1 MRRLVDRSRTG
12 GRRAGRQNHRC
23 WSAGEDRGNGRQLHR
38 TIFASTVA
46 MNLSGHLAAIC
57 IGAIAFAG
65 PASGQI
71 KTEIAE
77 AARPLDEG
85 VPEVA
90 VYQLQKLVGRL
101 SGTDAIEAKEK
112 LAEALIAARRSTE
125 ALHLLEE
132 PALRDSTSGKFLR
145 AQALAGLNRYGEA
158 LQLYREIA
166 NDNSVPQQAFAAFG
180 AAERLRALDQ
190 ADEAIRAYHALEND
204 PRFGVSA
211 RLREAELFIAKQD
224 SVMAKRVLDGT
235 QTKITTDKR
244 QRRLLHARIELLNQR
259 PEKAVELLDSLVK
272 KPEGES
278 RETALAALFAMA
290 NAHLQM
296 NTPEAGDDY
305 LEDFIDRHPIDS
317 ALPQDF
323 RKLDQDYPAERKPQR
338 KELEKWAR
346 DATQPRRGFARWY
359 LAQSD
364 LRAGRREE
372 AVRQFEQIRRTTP
385 VPAVLAPALL
395 QYTRLQIEAGRVNE
409 ALAILSEAGKTN
421 PAPEVREQIG
431 FESGRAL
438 YAALKFQDA
447 ADRFET
453 LGNDH
458 SALAPAALL
467 NASLASLRA
476 DDKTKTERDKT
487 ELVRRGQ
494 VDEVADVALEQ
505 AVISAERG
513 EKNAGAMLQDFVRRF
528 PDHPRVSEAQIAL
541 AEMAYRSTPPKLDG
555 AEKDLAAARAT
566 HPTVV
571 AVEHADYLAIWLAD
585 ARGAE
590 SDRVIA
596 SARDFLRAHPNSP
609 LVAEVR
615 LKLAESH
622 FRRHDFASAQTEFET
637 LAQENPKSAL
647 TEQALFLAAQSAM
660 ASMASQSLDHALEL
674 LTQVVAMNG
683 EFRWAARN
691 EQAAIERRLRKSQDA
706 QALYDEVLK
715 GDAPAAEKREAL
727 CGKADILFEQANA
740 NAANLDRAVGI
751 YDQLANEAANQ
762 PHWRN
767 QALFKKGV
775 CLEKQSDLDGALA
788 TFYRILEFNP
798 SPDRPPEFFWFYKAG
813 FNAAR
818 LLEEQQKWEAAAAI
832 YEKLVAANGPR
843 SEEANGRLGQ
853 LRLEHFLWQ

>member
-1 MRRLVDRSRTG
+1 
-12 GRRAGRQNHRC
+12 
-23 WSAGEDRGNGRQLHR
+23 
-38 TIFASTVA
+38 

-71 KTEIAE
+71 TTEIAE

-90 VYQLQKLVGRL
+90 VYQLQKLVARL
-101 SGTDAIEAKEK
+101 SGTDAIKAKEK
-112 LAEALIAARRSTE
+112 LAEALIAERRSTE

-132 PALRDSTSGKFLR
+132 PALRDSTSGRFLR
-145 AQALAGLNRYGEA
+145 AQALTGLNRYDEA

-166 NDNSVPQQAFAAFG
+166 NDNNLPQRAAAAFG
-180 AAERLRALDQ
+180 TAEMLRALDR

-204 PRFGVSA
+204 PRFGISA

-224 SVMAKRVLDGT
+224 SVMAKRALDGT
-235 QTKITTDKR
+235 QAKIATDKR
-244 QRRLLHARIELLNQR
+244 QKRLLHARIEVLNQR

-278 RETALAALFAMA
+278 RETGIAALFAMA
-290 NAHLQM
+290 DAHLQM

-305 LEDFIDRHPIDS
+305 LEGFIDRHPIDP
-317 ALPQDF
+317 ALPQVF
-323 RKLDQDYPAERKPQR
+323 AKLDQVYRAERKPPR
-338 KELEKWAR
+338 NELEKWVR

-372 AVRQFEQIRRTTP
+372 ALRQFEQIRRTTP

-395 QYTRLQIEAGRVNE
+395 QYARLQIEAGKVNE
-409 ALAILSEAGKTN
+409 ALAILGEAGKIN
-421 PAPEVREQIG
+421 PAPQVREQID

-453 LGNDH
+453 LENNH
-458 SALAPAALL
+458 SAIVPAALF

-476 DDKTKTERDKT
+476 DDKTKTEREKA

-494 VDEVADVALEQ
+494 LDEAAEVALEQ
-505 AVISAERG
+505 AIVAAERR
-513 EKNAGAMLQDFVRRF
+513 EKNAGALLQDFVRRF
-528 PDHPRVSEAQIAL
+528 PGHPRVSEAQIAL
-541 AEMAYRSTPPKLDG
+541 AEMAYHAAPPKLDET
-555 AEKDLAAARAT
+555 EKNLAAASAA
-566 HPTVV
+566 HPTEL

-585 ARGAE
+585 ARGAD

-622 FRRHDFASAQTEFET
+622 FRRQDFASAQTEFET

-691 EQAAIERRLRKSQDA
+691 EQAAIERRLGKSQDA

-715 GDAPAAEKREAL
+715 QDARGAEKREAL
-727 CGKADILFEQANA
+727 CGKADIFFEQANA
-740 NAANLDRAVGI
+740 NAANLDHAVGI

-775 CLEKQSDLDGALA
+775 CLEKESDREGALA

-843 SEEANGRLGQ
+843 SEEANARLGQ

>member
-1 MRRLVDRSRTG
+1 MSLSRNL
-12 GRRAGRQNHRC
+12 GRAI
-23 WSAGEDRGNGRQLHR
+23 SIAA
-38 TIFASTVA
+38 IA
-46 MNLSGHLAAIC
+46 LAAP
-57 IGAIAFAG
+57 AI
-65 PASGQI
+65 GQI
-71 KTEIAE
+71 KTGAGGGTEIAE
-77 AARPLDEG
+77 AARPVDEG

-90 VYQLQKLVGRL
+90 VYQLQNLVSRL
-101 SGTDAIEAKEK
+101 SGVDAVKAKEK

-125 ALHLLEE
+125 ALRLLDE
-132 PALRDSTSGKFLR
+132 PVLRDSTSGKFLR
-145 AQALAGLNRYGEA
+145 AQAFAALNRSSEA
-158 LQLYREIA
+158 LQLYGEVA
-166 NDNSVPQQAFAAFG
+166 NNNSVPQRAAAAFG
-180 AAERLRALDQ
+180 AGEMLRALDR

-204 PRFGVSA
+204 PRFGISA

-224 SVMAKRVLDGT
+224 SVMAKRILDGT
-235 QTKITTDKR
+235 QTKIATDKR
-244 QRRLLHARIELLNQR
+244 QKRLLHARIELLNQR
-259 PEKAVELLDSLVK
+259 PEKAVGLLDSLVK
-272 KPEGES
+272 KAEGES
-278 RETALAALFAMA
+278 RETAIAALFAMA
-290 NAHLQM
+290 DAHLQM

-317 ALPQDF
+317 ALPQVF
-323 RKLDQDYPAERKPQR
+323 AKLDQVYRAERKPPR
-338 KELEKWAR
+338 NELEKWAR
-346 DATQPRRGFARWY
+346 DATQPRRGLARWY

-395 QYTRLQIEAGRVNE
+395 QYARLQIEAGRINE

-421 PAPEVREQIG
+421 PAPQVREQID
-431 FESGRAL
+431 FESGRAM
-438 YAALKFQDA
+438 YAALKFQNA

-453 LGNDH
+453 LGNER
-458 SALAPAALL
+458 SALAPAALV

-476 DDKTKTERDKT
+476 DDKTKTERDKA

-494 VDEVADVALEQ
+494 VDEAAEVALEQ

-513 EKNAGAMLQDFVRRF
+513 EKNAGALLQDFVRRF

-541 AEMAYRSTPPKLDG
+541 AEMAYHSIPPKLDE
-555 AEKDLAAARAT
+555 AEKNLAAARAT
-566 HPTVV
+566 HPTEL

-585 ARGAE
+585 ARGE
-590 SDRVIA
+590 DSDRVIA

-622 FRRHDFASAQTEFET
+622 FRRQDFASAQTEFET

-691 EQAAIERRLRKSQDA
+691 EQAAIERRLGKSQDA

-715 GDAPAAEKREAL
+715 GDARGVEKREAL
-727 CGKADILFEQANA
+727 CGKADIFFEQANA

-775 CLEKQSDLDGALA
+775 CLEKESDRDGALA

-798 SPDRPPEFFWFYKAG
+798 SPDRAPEFFWFYKAG

-843 SEEANGRLGQ
+843 SEEASARLGQ

>member
-77 AARPLDEG
+77 AARPLDEA

-166 NDNSVPQQAFAAFG
+166 NDNSVPQQAVAAFG
-180 AAERLRALDQ
+180 AAEMLRALDQ
-190 ADEAIRAYHALEND
+190 ADEAIMDHHALEDD
-204 PRFGVSA
+204 PRFGVSGC
-211 RLREAELFIAKQD
+211 LREAELFIAKQD

-278 RETALAALFAMA
+278 RETAIAALFAMA
-290 NAHLQM
+290 DAHLQM

-305 LEDFIDRHPIDS
+305 LEGFIDRHPIDP
-317 ALPQDF
+317 ALPQVF
-323 RKLDQDYPAERKPQR
+323 AKLDQVYRAERKPPR
-338 KELEKWAR
+338 NELEKWAR
-346 DATQPRRGFARWY
+346 DAAQPRGGFARWY
-359 LAQSD
+359 LAQSE

-372 AVRQFEQIRRTTP
+372 AIRQFEQIRRTTP
-385 VPAVLAPALL
+385 VSAVLAPALL
-395 QYTRLQIEAGRVNE
+395 QYARLQIEAGRVNE

-421 PAPEVREQIG
+421 PTRQVRGQID
-431 FESGRAL
+431 FESGRAM

-447 ADRFET
+447 ADRFEA
-453 LGNDH
+453 LENDR
-458 SALAPAALL
+458 SALAPAALV

-476 DDKTKTERDKT
+476 DDKTKTERGKA

-494 VDEVADVALEQ
+494 VDEAAEVALEQ

-513 EKNAGAMLQDFVRRF
+513 EKNAGALLQDFIRRF

-541 AEMAYRSTPPKLDG
+541 AEMAYHSIPPKLDE
-555 AEKDLAAARAT
+555 AEKNLAAARAT
-566 HPTVV
+566 HPTEL

-585 ARGAE
+585 ARGAD

-596 SARDFLRAHPNSP
+596 AARDFLRAHPNSP

-622 FRRHDFASAQTEFET
+622 FRRQDFASAQTEFET

-691 EQAAIERRLRKSQDA
+691 EQAAIERRLGKSQDA

-715 GDAPAAEKREAL
+715 EDARGAEKREAL
-727 CGKADILFEQANA
+727 CGKADIFFEQANA

-775 CLEKQSDLDGALA
+775 CLEKESDRDGALA
-788 TFYRILEFNP
+788 TLYRILEFNP

-818 LLEEQQKWEAAAAI
+818 LLEEQQKWEAAAAV

-843 SEEANGRLGQ
+843 GEEARARLGQ

>member
-1 MRRLVDRSRTG
+1 MSLSRNL
-12 GRRAGRQNHRC
+12 GRAI
-23 WSAGEDRGNGRQLHR
+23 SIAA
-38 TIFASTVA
+38 IA
-46 MNLSGHLAAIC
+46 LAAP
-57 IGAIAFAG
+57 AI
-65 PASGQI
+65 GQI
-71 KTEIAE
+71 KTGAGGGTEIAE
-77 AARPLDEG
+77 AARPVDEG

-90 VYQLQKLVGRL
+90 VYQLQKLVTRL
-101 SGTDAIEAKEK
+101 SGADAVKAKEK

-125 ALHLLEE
+125 ALRLLDE
-132 PALRDSTSGKFLR
+132 PVLRDSTSGKFLR
-145 AQALAGLNRYGEA
+145 AQAFAALNRSSEA
-158 LQLYREIA
+158 LQLYREVA
-166 NDNSVPQQAFAAFG
+166 NNNSVPQRAAAAFG
-180 AAERLRALDQ
+180 AGEMLRALDR
-190 ADEAIRAYHALEND
+190 ADEAIRAYQALEND
-204 PRFGVSA
+204 PRFGISA
-211 RLREAELFIAKQD
+211 RLRGAELFIAKQD
-224 SVMAKRVLDGT
+224 SVMAKRILDGT
-235 QTKITTDKR
+235 QTKIATDKR
-244 QRRLLHARIELLNQR
+244 QKRLLHARIELLNQR
-259 PEKAVELLDSLVK
+259 PEKAVGLLDSLVK
-272 KPEGES
+272 KPESES
-278 RETALAALFAMA
+278 RETAIAALFAMA
-290 NAHLQM
+290 DAHLQM

-305 LEDFIDRHPIDS
+305 LEDFIDRHPVDP
-317 ALPQDF
+317 ALPQVF
-323 RKLDQDYPAERKPQR
+323 AKLDQVYRAERKPPR
-338 KELEKWAR
+338 NELEKWAR
-346 DATQPRRGFARWY
+346 DAVQPRRGFARWY
-359 LAQSD
+359 LAQSE

-372 AVRQFEQIRRTTP
+372 AIRQFEQIRRTTP
-385 VPAVLAPALL
+385 LPAVLAPALL
-395 QYTRLQIEAGRVNE
+395 QYARLQIEAGRVNE

-421 PAPEVREQIG
+421 PTPQVREQID
-431 FESGRAL
+431 FESGRAM
-438 YAALKFQDA
+438 YAALKFQAA

-453 LGNDH
+453 LGNDR
-458 SALAPAALL
+458 SALAPAALV

-476 DDKTKTERDKT
+476 DDKTKTERDKA

-494 VDEVADVALEQ
+494 VDEAAEVALEQ

-513 EKNAGAMLQDFVRRF
+513 EKNAGALLQDFVRRF

-541 AEMAYRSTPPKLDG
+541 AEMAYHSTPPKLDE
-555 AEKDLAAARAT
+555 AEKNLAAARAT
-566 HPTVV
+566 HPTEL

-585 ARGAE
+585 ARGAD

-622 FRRHDFASAQTEFET
+622 FRRQDFASAQTEFET

-691 EQAAIERRLRKSQDA
+691 EQAAIERRLGKSQDA

-715 GDAPAAEKREAL
+715 GDARAAEKREAL

-740 NAANLDRAVGI
+740 NAANLDRAVEI

-775 CLEKQSDLDGALA
+775 CLEKESDRDGALA

-843 SEEANGRLGQ
+843 SEEASARLGQ

>member
-1 MRRLVDRSRTG
+1 MSLSRNL
-12 GRRAGRQNHRC
+12 GR
-23 WSAGEDRGNGRQLHR
+23 
-38 TIFASTVA
+38 
-46 MNLSGHLAAIC
+46 AIC

-112 LAEALIAARRSTE
+112 LAEALIAGRRSTE

-166 NDNSVPQQAFAAFG
+166 NDNSVPQQAVAAFG
-180 AAERLRALDQ
+180 AAEMLRALDQ

-211 RLREAELFIAKQD
+211 CLREAELFIAKQD

-278 RETALAALFAMA
+278 RETAIAALFAMA
-290 NAHLQM
+290 DAHLQM

-305 LEDFIDRHPIDS
+305 LEGFIDRHPIDP
-317 ALPQDF
+317 ALPQVF
-323 RKLDQDYPAERKPQR
+323 AKLDQVYRAERKPPR
-338 KELEKWAR
+338 NELEKWAR
-346 DATQPRRGFARWY
+346 DPAQPRRGFARWY
-359 LAQSD
+359 LAQSE

-372 AVRQFEQIRRTTP
+372 AIRHFEQIRGTTP

-395 QYTRLQIEAGRVNE
+395 QYARLQIEAGKVNE
-409 ALAILSEAGKTN
+409 ALAVLSEAGKTH
-421 PAPEVREQIG
+421 PAPQVREQID
-431 FESGRAL
+431 FESGRAM
-438 YAALKFQDA
+438 YAALKFPDA

-453 LGNDH
+453 LGNNR
-458 SALAPAALL
+458 SAVAPVALF

-476 DDKTKTERDKT
+476 DDKTKTEREKA

-494 VDEVADVALEQ
+494 LDEAAEVALEQ
-505 AVISAERG
+505 AIVAAERG
-513 EKNAGAMLQDFVRRF
+513 EKNAGALLQDFVRRL
-528 PDHPRVSEAQIAL
+528 PGHPRVSEAQIAL
-541 AEMAYRSTPPKLDG
+541 AEMAYHAAPPKLDE
-555 AEKDLAAARAT
+555 AEKNLAAARAA
-566 HPTVV
+566 HPTEL

-585 ARGAE
+585 ARGAD

-596 SARDFLRAHPNSP
+596 SARDFLRAHPSSP

-622 FRRHDFASAQTEFET
+622 FRRQDFASAQTEFET

-691 EQAAIERRLRKSQDA
+691 EQAAIERRLGKSQDA

-715 GDAPAAEKREAL
+715 EDARGAEKREAL
-727 CGKADILFEQANA
+727 CGKADIFFEQANA

-775 CLEKQSDLDGALA
+775 CLEKESDRDGALA
-788 TFYRILEFNP
+788 TLYRILEFNP

-843 SEEANGRLGQ
+843 SEEANARLGQ